1 MAEKTL
7 EELTA
12 ENAALREFVRVTAR
26 VPVKEVWYHG
36 MFATTWKCLS
46 CGYDAGVPGHWSD
59 CRAVQARQLLGSPNR
74 NDDNLKERS
83 NDG

>member
-46 CGYDAGVPGHWSD
+46 CGYDAGVPGALVGLP
-59 CRAVQARQLLGSPNR
+59 CGAGAAVARFSEP
-74 NDDNLKERS
+74 E
-83 NDG
+83 